1 MGVQKHVLEITSS
14 VSAEK
19 MFQGL
24 VIDMYSIL
32 AKVAPGAYK
41 HVETIGDGGAGTIKH
56 ITLPDGAPITTMT
69 VRTDAIDKKA
79 RTLDY
84 SAIGGDILM
93 GFLDK
98 IENHVVVVPNA
109 DGGSTTTTTAIYH
122 TKGDAVVP
130 EENIKYADQQ
140 NTLLFKVV
148 EAYVIAN

>member
-56 ITLPDGAPITTMT
+56 ITLPDGQFPLDFLIT
-69 VRTDAIDKKA
+69 
-79 RTLDY
+79 
-84 SAIGGDILM
+84 SFE
-93 GFLDK
+93 FL
-98 IENHVVVVPNA
+98 VA
-109 DGGSTTTTTAIYH
+109 ACFS
-122 TKGDAVVP
+122 
-130 EENIKYADQQ
+130 
-140 NTLLFKVV
+140 
-148 EAYVIAN
+148 